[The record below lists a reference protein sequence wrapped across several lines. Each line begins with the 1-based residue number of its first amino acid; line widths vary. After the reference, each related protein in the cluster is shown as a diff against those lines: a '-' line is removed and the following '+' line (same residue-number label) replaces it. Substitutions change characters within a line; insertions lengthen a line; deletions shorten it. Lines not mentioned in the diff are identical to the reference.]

1 MKIRN
6 DRILWIA
13 AAAFYAVVLPVS
25 GWMGMAVENSKAI
38 QAESGMLQET
48 EAGDGIDM
56 AKATPAAAKGS
67 GEVSGIGENG
77 EENPMEETGAEGAGA
92 SSDVISGEL
101 TLTPEQL
108 DAVKRIDS
116 ALSSQDME
124 QAARILD
131 KEQDI
136 LATLFNENRAESRY
150 LYTPSGFTSQIEG
163 EGMVFT
169 MPGTVFYGFF
179 KDGKPRGEC
188 LALQFINV
196 DSPRYNY
203 SYGIWRNGKM
213 TGYGSTGYCYYEN
226 VPLGENV
233 KTVKQGN
240 FKDDLLEGEISYETK
255 DIDGTISHW
264 YMAVSEG
271 VTVIDTRWTRLEES
285 KEYQLMSAD
294 AQSHAYL
301 IGDDQIGQV
310 MWMNLLG
317 WDI

>member
-77 EENPMEETGAEGAGA
+77 EENPMEETGAEGAGD

-116 ALSSQDME
+116 ALSSQPGSLI
-124 QAARILD
+124 R
-131 KEQDI
+131 
-136 LATLFNENRAESRY
+136 SR
-150 LYTPSGFTSQIEG
+150 TFWRP
-163 EGMVFT
+163 
-169 MPGTVFYGFF
+169 FF
-179 KDGKPRGEC
+179 MK
-188 LALQFINV
+188 
-196 DSPRYNY
+196 
-203 SYGIWRNGKM
+203 IWREAAIFILLQALPARLKERGWYLPCLEPYFTAFSK
-213 TGYGSTGYCYYEN
+213 TGSPGGNVWPCSLST
-226 VPLGENV
+226 
-233 KTVKQGN
+233 
-240 FKDDLLEGEISYETK
+240 
-255 DIDGTISHW
+255 
-264 YMAVSEG
+264 
-271 VTVIDTRWTRLEES
+271 
-285 KEYQLMSAD
+285 
-294 AQSHAYL
+294 
-301 IGDDQIGQV
+301 
-310 MWMNLLG
+310 
-317 WDI
+317 

>member
-136 LATLFNENRAESRY
+136 LATLFYENMAGSRY
-150 LYTPSGFTSQIEG
+150 LYTSSRLSFRHEG

>member
-136 LATLFNENRAESRY
+136 LAPLFYKNMGGSRY

>member
-13 AAAFYAVVLPVS
+13 AAAMYAVVLPVS
-25 GWMGMAVENSKAI
+25 GWMGMAVGNGKAI
-38 QAESGMLQET
+38 QAESGMLRET
-48 EAGDGIDM
+48 EAGDGMGM

-67 GEVSGIGENG
+67 GEVSGDSENG
-77 EENPMEETGAEGAGA
+77 AGTPLEETGAEGAAAPSG
-92 SSDVISGEL
+92 VISGEL
-101 TLTPEQL
+101 TLAPEQL

-136 LATLFNENRAESRY
+136 LASLFYENMAGNRY

-213 TGYGSTGYCYYEN
+213 TGYGTTGYCYYEN
-226 VPLGENV
+226 VPLGETV

-255 DIDGTISHW
+255 DTDGTVSHW

-271 VTVIDTRWTRLEES
+271 VTVIDTRWTLLEES

>member
-77 EENPMEETGAEGAGA
+77 EENPMEETGAEGAGD

-136 LATLFNENRAESRY
+136 LATLFYENMAGSRY

-310 MWMNLLG
+310 MLMNLLG

>member
-136 LATLFNENRAESRY
+136 LATLFYENMAGY
-150 LYTPSGFTSQIEG
+150 LYPPSGFTSQIEG

>member
-136 LATLFNENRAESRY
+136 LATLFYENMAGRRHLFSPFGFSRS
-150 LYTPSGFTSQIEG
+150 LEG